1 MSELGQYL
9 KTKREEQGITIENL
23 QEMTKIQK
31 RYLTAIEEGRYDS
44 LPGSF
49 YTRAFVKSYAEA
61 LGLQPEDVF
70 DSYGAELPQP
80 KQQTT
85 DLPSRAEKAKPK
97 AQKNGR
103 RRSTVLPA
111 LLGVLFL
118 LVVAAAVYLVV
129 QGTNQG
135 SPEGTSPDEEPAI
148 EMDSNENNEQ
158 QSENQES
165 QSEEGAGSSD
175 SDSSGSNSGGEDTA
189 ESGGSESGDK
199 NSSSDEESGTNG
211 SEETNE
217 TVTPEFVETVNDN
230 RSIFDVSGAEEMVI
244 ELSLTGDAW
253 LAVADEDGNSLEDV
267 SGLQPGD
274 SIEMNLSSENYVHL
288 NIGSSPNVTVRF
300 NGEVVEYPINTNET
314 VHQHLIFDKQPE

>member
-31 RYLTAIEEGRYDS
+31 RYLTAIEEGRYDA

-61 LGLQPEDVF
+61 LRLNPEDVF
-70 DSYGAELPQP
+70 ETYGKELPQP

-85 DLPSRAEKAKPK
+85 DLPSRAEKVNPK
-97 AQKNGR
+97 AGKTGR
-103 RRSTVLPA
+103 RKSPVLPA

-129 QGTNQG
+129 QGTDQG
-135 SPEGTSPDEEPAI
+135 SPEGASPDEEPGI
-148 EMDSNENNEQ
+148 EMDSNEDNREP
-158 QSENQES
+158 EGNQED
-165 QSEEGAGSSD
+165 QEEEDPASSD
-175 SDSSGSNSGGEDTA
+175 SDSSQNNEDEDSGNNGGE
-189 ESGGSESGDK
+189 SGSE
-199 NSSSDEESGTNG
+199 NSSSDEEAGTND
-211 SEETNE
+211 SNETNE
-217 TVTPEFVETVNDN
+217 TVTPEFVETVNGN
-230 RSIFDVSGAEEMVI
+230 RSIFDVSGAGEMVI
-244 ELSLTGDAW
+244 ELSLTGNAW
-253 LAVADEDGNSLEDV
+253 LAVEDENGNNLEDV
-267 SGLQPGD
+267 SGLEPGD
-274 SIEMNLSSENYVHL
+274 SIEMDLSDENYVHL

-300 NGEVVEYPINTNET
+300 NGEMVEYPINTNET

>member
-61 LGLQPEDVF
+61 LRLNPEDVF
-70 DSYGAELPQP
+70 ETYGNELPQP

-85 DLPSRAEKAKPK
+85 DLPSRAEKVNSK
-97 AQKNGR
+97 AGKTGR
-103 RRSTVLPA
+103 RKSPVLPA

-129 QGTNQG
+129 QGTDQG
-135 SPEGTSPDEEPAI
+135 SSEGSSPDGEPSI
-148 EMDSNENNEQ
+148 EMDSNETGEQ
-158 QSENQES
+158 QPDNQDN
-165 QSEEGAGSSD
+165 QQEEGAASSD
-175 SDSSGSNSGGEDTA
+175 SDSSKNNEDGGSGNSGGSDNEDTDPS
-189 ESGGSESGDK
+189 SG
-199 NSSSDEESGTNG
+199 EESDTGDSG
-211 SEETNE
+211 ETNE
-217 TVTPEFVETVNDN
+217 TVTPELVETVEGN

-244 ELSLTGDAW
+244 ELSLSGNSW
-253 LAVADEDGNSLEDV
+253 LGVEDENGNSLEDV
-267 SGLQPGD
+267 SALQPGD
-274 SIEMNLSSENYVHL
+274 SIEMDLSDEDYIKL
-288 NIGSSPNVTVRF
+288 IIGSAPNATVQF
-300 NGEVVEYPINTNET
+300 NGEKVEYPIDPNEK
-314 VHQHLIFDKQPE
+314 VLQHLIFEKQPE